1 MTPASTFA
9 RYFARLI
16 ALRIHDP
23 NIEAHRAVVA
33 HALAANPHGVTMT
46 WDNWQVRV
54 GDDTLTASPDTLDLL
69 TRMAAHG
76 VRELSFSVG
85 IKSEHVLG
93 VAGILC
99 QEPNLG
105 DGGVLAMSRLSSM
118 LDAPG
123 VRMTTVLASATPA
136 PEPVL
141 ASEPPA
147 VATVALVHRA
157 PASHLASR
165 RRAQHDTAEVLIAR
179 LTEAKTIDQIARA
192 TDALVA
198 LAEFP
203 HKRIS
208 DVAMI
213 LTALI
218 REEARFTD
226 QESKRLF
233 GFAIKRIGNSSTLRA
248 MAGALVSMP
257 DKRDA
262 LVSIFEYFGAA
273 AADQII
279 EQLATSDSLR
289 ERRLFYDL
297 TIELNHGVPTL
308 ICLLGDD
315 RWYVVRN
322 AAELLGE
329 MRATEAEQALAWRLN
344 HPDARVRRS
353 VTTALAKFDTTGAR
367 AALRDATRDTS
378 PDVRMNAL
386 LALLNGDRERVAT
399 EIIRALLDERD
410 PDSQRTSMIILVRL
424 GTPEALQYVLDAAEP
439 EKGFFKKKPTSTRV
453 AAVAAL
459 ADATD
464 PTALAT
470 IRAMT
475 KDKELEVRDAAARAL
490 TAAEA
495 RAATMTSPEASW
507 SNPTPDRSDE
517 AAA

>member
-1 MTPASTFA
+1 
-9 RYFARLI
+9 
-16 ALRIHDP
+16 
-23 NIEAHRAVVA
+23 
-33 HALAANPHGVTMT
+33 
-46 WDNWQVRV
+46 
-54 GDDTLTASPDTLDLL
+54 
-69 TRMAAHG
+69 
-76 VRELSFSVG
+76 
-85 IKSEHVLG
+85 
-93 VAGILC
+93 
-99 QEPNLG
+99 
-105 DGGVLAMSRLSSM
+105 
-118 LDAPG
+118 
-123 VRMTTVLASATPA
+123 
-136 PEPVL
+136 
-141 ASEPPA
+141 
-147 VATVALVHRA
+147 
-157 PASHLASR
+157 
-165 RRAQHDTAEVLIAR
+165 VLIAQ
-179 LTEAKTIDQIARA
+179 LTDAKTIDQIARA
-192 TDALVA
+192 TDALVT

-203 HKRIS
+203 RKRIS

-218 REEARFTD
+218 GEERRFTD

-257 DKRDA
+257 DKRDE
-262 LVSIFEYFGAA
+262 LVSIFKYFNDA

-279 EQLATSDSLR
+279 EQLATSDSLK

-297 TIELNHGVPTL
+297 TIELNQGVPML

-322 AAELLGE
+322 AVELLGE
-329 MRATEAEQALAWRLN
+329 MRATEAEQALAWLVS
-344 HPDARVRRS
+344 HSDARVRRS
-353 VTTALAKFDTTGAR
+353 VTTALAKFDTPGAR
-367 AALRDATRDTS
+367 AALREATRDTS

-386 LALLNGDRERVAT
+386 LGLSNGDRERVVT
-399 EIIRALLDERD
+399 GIIRALLDERD
-410 PDSQRTSMIILVRL
+410 PDSQRTFMIILVRL
-424 GTPEALQYVLDAAEP
+424 GTPEALRYVLAAAEP
-439 EKGFFKKKPTSTRV
+439 EKGFFTKKPTTTRV

-495 RAATMTSPEASW
+495 RPATMTPPDASW
-507 SNPTPDRSDE
+507 SSPTPDRSDE